1 MRFKTKI
8 LVIEE
13 DKGTGKR
20 IEYWDKF
27 EFDATKYVS
36 HLEHE
41 QGSILYLS
49 GVKHPF
55 VVEFSFEDTVK
66 GGHIPR
72 EYISSCRK
80 GAEDAMNSG
89 VIAGFPVE
97 DVHVQLI
104 DGSHHEVDSS
114 EMAFRTALGR
124 SS

>member
-13 DKGTGKR
+13 DKETGKR

-55 VVEFSFEDTVK
+55 VAEFSFE
-66 GGHIPR
+66 
-72 EYISSCRK
+72 ELSS
-80 GAEDAMNSG
+80 
-89 VIAGFPVE
+89 
-97 DVHVQLI
+97 QLDFLNTFEFI
-104 DGSHHEVDSS
+104 N
-114 EMAFRTALGR
+114 LN
-124 SS
+124 